1 MKEQKL
7 IKADVHL
14 HTCLSPCADIIQ
26 SPARVVKKANECGL
40 NLLFITDHN
49 SIANAEAAINAAKS
63 YNGMKVYPGM
73 EITTKE
79 EVHLLSFFE
88 NLDDAGSTQDYL
100 NGFLP
105 DVYFEKEKEDQIIA
119 NEYDE
124 VEGFYGKSL
133 FSAVD
138 MSLDEIIDL
147 VHKNNGLAVAAHI
160 DRQSFSVM
168 SQLGFIPP
176 ECNLDALEISPN
188 LSLERAKE
196 IFREYAGKFKF
207 VQGSDSHSLNTIGSV
222 RTEYYGKDNTFE
234 GFREF
239 LNE

>member
-1 MKEQKL
+1 MKEKKL

-26 SPARVVKKANECGL
+26 SPARVVKKANEFGL

-63 YNGMKVYPGM
+63 FNGLKVYPGM

-100 NGFLP
+100 NRFLP

-119 NEYDE
+119 NEFDE

-138 MSLDEIIDL
+138 MSLDEIIDI
-147 VHKNNGLAVAAHI
+147 VHKNNGLVAAAHI
-160 DRQSFSVM
+160 DRQCFSVM

-176 ECNLDALEISPN
+176 GSKLDALEISPN
-188 LSLERAKE
+188 LSLERAQG
-196 IFREYAGKFKF
+196 IFYEYAGKFKF
-207 VQGSDSHSLNTIGSV
+207 IKGSDSHSLNTIGAA
-222 RTEYYGKDNTFE
+222 RTEYYSKDNSFK
-234 GFREF
+234 GFRDF